1 MAKKKVIDWRVYC
14 YRGPGISP
22 GAGRFLNQNEPVR
35 QAMNREKESEP
46 RMDAEFFS
54 KYLQSPRIEPDIYIP
69 ALYLKKSVIYFH
81 LGSTFE
87 RMLFILFANL
97 I

>member
-1 MAKKKVIDWRVYC
+1 MIKGWIPDDGSDLGW
-14 YRGPGISP
+14 
-22 GAGRFLNQNEPVR
+22 FNL
-35 QAMNREKESEP
+35 EKEWEP